1 MVFQNIGQT
10 FYFVPFMPAL
20 HILTIAA
27 KKQRVQMEVPKV
39 DRMFFFSTFRL
50 CNDQAKQA
58 ERAIINI
65 QKGVFQ
71 TAECGYLQKYLE
83 LFDL

>member
-1 MVFQNIGQT
+1 
-10 FYFVPFMPAL
+10 
-20 HILTIAA
+20 
-27 KKQRVQMEVPKV
+27 MEVPKV
-39 DRMFFFSTFRL
+39 DRMFFFSAFRL

>member
-1 MVFQNIGQT
+1 
-10 FYFVPFMPAL
+10 
-20 HILTIAA
+20 
-27 KKQRVQMEVPKV
+27 MEVPKV